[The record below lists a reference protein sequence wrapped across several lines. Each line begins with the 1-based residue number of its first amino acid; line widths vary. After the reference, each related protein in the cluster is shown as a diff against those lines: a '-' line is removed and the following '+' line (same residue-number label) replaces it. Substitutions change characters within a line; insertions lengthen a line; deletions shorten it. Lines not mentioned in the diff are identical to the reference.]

1 MALVSEARLHGLVL
15 GSSDPKRLAAWYQ
28 AAFTP
33 DVEVTD
39 SVLQLSKGALIFEQR
54 DDVAP
59 QAAEPGRIIVNI
71 QVDELPVLVAHLE
84 ALDPEWVRP
93 VEQIPVGTIATV
105 KDADGNF
112 VNILELNE

>member
-1 MALVSEARLHGLVL
+1 MALVNEAGLHSLVL

-28 AAFTP
+28 AAFAP

-39 SVLQLSKGALIFEQR
+39 SVLQLNQGTLIFEQR

-71 QVDELPVLVAHLE
+71 QVNELQALVAHLE
-84 ALDPEWVRP
+84 AMDLEWIRP
-93 VEQIPVGTIATV
+93 AEQIPVGVIATV

-112 VNILELNE
+112 VNILELNA

>member
-1 MALVSEARLHGLVL
+1 MGLVSEAGLHSLVL
-15 GSSDPKRLAAWYQ
+15 GSSEPKRLAAWYQ
-28 AAFTP
+28 AAFAP

-39 SVLQLSKGALIFEQR
+39 SVLQLNQGTLIFEQR

-59 QAAEPGRIIVNI
+59 EAVEPGRIIVNI
-71 QVDELPVLVAHLE
+71 RVAELQALVAHLE
-84 ALDPEWVRP
+84 AMNLEWIRP
-93 VEQIPVGTIATV
+93 VEPIPIGAIATV

>member
-1 MALVSEARLHGLVL
+1 MALVSEARLNSLVL

-28 AAFTP
+28 AAFAP

-39 SVLQLSKGALIFEQR
+39 SVLRLSQGGLIFEQR
-54 DDVAP
+54 DDVAAH
-59 QAAEPGRIIVNI
+59 AAEPGRILINI
-71 QVDELPVLVAHLE
+71 QVDELPLLVAHLE
-84 ALDPEWVRP
+84 ALDLEWIRP